1 MTEKGVSESE
11 RIWISIDRLTSAVS
25 RLCEKQVQ
33 TETSL
38 QDFKTYLEN
47 HQKHKDRNNIII
59 LSIIGVA
66 LTGINLFV

>member
-1 MTEKGVSESE
+1 MTSTGVSESE
-11 RIWISIDRLTSAVS
+11 RLWVSIDRLTAAVS
-25 RLCEKQVQ
+25 RLCDKQIK
-33 TETSL
+33 TETKL
-38 QDFKTYLEN
+38 EEFKTYLEN